1 MSDAEPPPAKKAK
14 KSCFWQLQTSYYKDD
29 YHGCPGPPSDTRF
42 FSEKAAA
49 KEAREAEKR
58 EFVHDHLDWDHSA
71 NYNEK
76 EYEKAVP
83 QKIRTA
89 VEDINDLELSLSD
102 LAPAEFK
109 VLFKFLNKGHWVPCL
124 QGWDISLIEVE

>member
-1 MSDAEPPPAKKAK
+1 M
-14 KSCFWQLQTSYYKDD
+14 
-29 YHGCPGPPSDTRF
+29 
-42 FSEKAAA
+42 
-49 KEAREAEKR
+49 
-58 EFVHDHLDWDHSA
+58 HDHLDWDHSA

-109 VLFKFLNKGHWVPCL
+109 VLFKFLNKGHYVPCL